1 MNPTQVRILVSFL
14 GGTAFGG
21 AVAGVVLRTRFHKK
35 FVEATNDAREHYEQR
50 AAYLREG
57 KENHPAV
64 KGGIIIE
71 SPEPITEVRIS
82 EAETASTPQTNE
94 RAERPREK

>member
-35 FVEATNDAREHYEQR
+35 FVEATNDAREHFEQR
-50 AAYLREG
+50 AAYLMKG
-57 KENHPAV
+57 QENHPAG

-71 SPEPITEVRIS
+71 SPEPIGE
-82 EAETASTPQTNE
+82 STVSDIQNE
-94 RAERPREK
+94 IKAAV